1 MARTVAVK
9 KPTPERAFTL
19 RPAALTAKERAVTE
33 PRALTAMLA
42 EHAKA
47 LLADG
52 QLEHAQKRATRAHAM
67 AEELGDPALLRATLR
82 TRIETLRGIA
92 TRATLTDTLT
102 RALLK
107 VLEAQPDD
115 TRRERA
121 ALWESLGG
129 QPWWIERGPSLESAA
144 FEANVQRALGLY
156 RAAYG
161 DGLGAEADIAR
172 TLTLLRK
179 SLEERRDIEARGR
192 LFAEVAK
199 WPPVLRASLKASG
212 LDFPG

>member
-9 KPTPERAFTL
+9 KPKLAKAFTL
-19 RPAALTAKERAVTE
+19 RPAELTAKERAVTD
-33 PRALTAMLA
+33 PRALTALLA
-42 EHAKA
+42 EHAIA
-47 LLADG
+47 LLGDG
-52 QLEHAQKRATRAHAM
+52 QQEHAQKRATRAHGM
-67 AEELGDPALLRATLR
+67 AEELGDAALLRTTLR
-82 TRIETLRGIA
+82 ARIA
-92 TRATLTDTLT
+92 TVRGVARRAALADSLT

-107 VLEAQPDD
+107 VLEAQTDD

-129 QPWWIERGPSLESAA
+129 EPWWIERGPSLESAA

-161 DGLGAEADIAR
+161 AGLGTEDDIAR

-199 WPPVLRASLKASG
+199 WPPELRARLKASG

>member
-1 MARTVAVK
+1 MARTPAVK
-9 KPTPERAFTL
+9 KPKVGNPPTL
-19 RPAALTAKERAVTE
+19 KPADLTARERMVTDAH
-33 PRALTAMLA
+33 ALAAMLT
-42 EHAKA
+42 EHATA

-52 QLEHAQKRATRAHAM
+52 QREHAQKRATRAHEM
-67 AEELGDPALLRATLR
+67 AEELGEAALLLTTLR
-82 TRIETLRGIA
+82 ARIETLRGVA
-92 TRATLTDTLT
+92 TRATLASSLT

-107 VLEAQPDD
+107 LLEAQPDD

-129 QPWWIERGPSLESAA
+129 PPWWLERGPSLESAA

-161 DGLGAEADIAR
+161 DGLGTETDIAR

-199 WPPVLRASLKASG
+199 WPPELRARLAAAG
-212 LDFPG
+212 LDFPN

>member
-9 KPTPERAFTL
+9 KPKLAKAFTL
-19 RPAALTAKERAVTE
+19 RPAALTAKERVVTDA
-33 PRALTAMLA
+33 RALTTMLTD
-42 EHAKA
+42 HATA

-52 QLEHAQKRATRAHAM
+52 QLEHAQKRATRAHGM
-67 AEELGDPALLRATLR
+67 AEELGDPALLRTTLR
-82 TRIETLRGIA
+82 ARIETLRGVA
-92 TRATLTDTLT
+92 SRATLSDALT

-107 VLEAQPDD
+107 VLEAQPED

-129 QPWWIERGPSLESAA
+129 EPWWIERGPSLESAA

-161 DGLGAEADIAR
+161 DGLGTEDDIAR

-192 LFAEVAK
+192 LFTEVAK
-199 WPPVLRASLKASG
+199 WPPELRARLKAAG